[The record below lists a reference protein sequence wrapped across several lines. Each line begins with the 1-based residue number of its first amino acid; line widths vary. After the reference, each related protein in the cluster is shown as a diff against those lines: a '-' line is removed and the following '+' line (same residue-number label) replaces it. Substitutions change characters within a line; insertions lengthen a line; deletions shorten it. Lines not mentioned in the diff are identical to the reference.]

1 MIFILLRKSKRFLL
15 VLISDFNFPKTETM
29 KKLII
34 LCCAAGILF
43 SSCNKQLDLEPR
55 QTISDEIVFTNDANI
70 KKALTGAYDALSSA
84 FLWGGETLLYSELQA
99 ANGEISWVGSYNQP
113 REIFNKTILVNNSYV
128 RDTWLDAYKTINICN
143 NILAAI
149 DIVNEDDR
157 DRVRGEA
164 LFIRSVVYFDLV
176 NFYAKPYSSGGAT
189 GAESGVPL
197 VLTPTTGIN
206 EESYVSRNTIEEVYT
221 QILEDLSTAETLLPE
236 ENDVFA
242 TNIAAAGF
250 LSRVYLQME
259 NYQEALIA
267 SNRAFDHDTEEQKFL
282 HGSYSAAFNNTEL
295 TSEDIFIIA
304 VNSQDGAN
312 DMHLFWSTGADGAR
326 DGDVEINQKH
336 LDLYE
341 AGDERLDLF
350 YTGSGAVRSGK
361 WRIRYRNLSI
371 MRLAE
376 LYLTRA
382 ECNFR
387 LGTADGATVLSDISA
402 IRSRVGLTTTAGD
415 IDLEFILNERKL
427 ELAHEGQAI
436 QDVKRL
442 KKTVDAFPYDNN
454 KLVLPIPLREMNA
467 NPMLKQNPGYGG

>member
-1 MIFILLRKSKRFLL
+1 VIFILLPKLKLFLS
-15 VLISDFNFPKTETM
+15 VLTLDFNSKTEVM

-34 LCCAAGILF
+34 LCCAAGLLF

-55 QTISDEIVFTNDANI
+55 QTISDEVVFTNDANI
-70 KKALTGAYDALSSA
+70 KKALTGAYDALSSGY
-84 FLWGGETLLYSELQA
+84 LLGGEFLLYSELQA
-99 ANGEISWVGSYNQP
+99 ADGEISWVGTYNQP
-113 REIFNKTILVNNSYV
+113 REIFNKTILTNNSYV
-128 RDTWLDAYKTINICN
+128 RDTWTEAYSTINICN
-143 NILAAI
+143 NIIAAI
-149 DIVNEDDR
+149 DKVNEDDR
-157 DRVRGEA
+157 DRVMGEA
-164 LFIRSVVYFDLV
+164 FFIRGITYFNLIT
-176 NFYAKPYSSGGAT
+176 FYAKPYSHGNT
-189 GAESGVPL
+189 TEAESGVPL

-206 EESYVSRNTIEEVYT
+206 EESYVSRNTVEEVYAK
-221 QILEDLSTAETLLPE
+221 IIEDLSTAESLLPD

-259 NYQEALIA
+259 KYPEALTA
-267 SNRAFDHDTEEQKFL
+267 VNTAFDDAD
-282 HGSYSAAFNNTEL
+282 GSKSLNSNYADAFNNESMTK
-295 TSEDIFIIA
+295 EDIFIIA

-336 LDLYE
+336 LNLYE

-350 YTGSGAVRSGK
+350 YTGAGAVRSGK
-361 WRIRYRNLSI
+361 WKQRYKNLSI

-387 LGTADGATVLSDISA
+387 LASSEGATVLSDVSTV
-402 IRSRVGLTTTAGD
+402 RSRVGLTTIAGD
-415 IDLEFILNERKL
+415 IDLGFILKERKL

-436 QDVKRL
+436 QDAKRL
-442 KKTVDAFPYDNN
+442 KKTVDAFPFNDN
-454 KLVLPIPLREMNA
+454 KLVFPIPLREMNA
-467 NPMLKQNPGYGG
+467 NPNLKQNPGYGG